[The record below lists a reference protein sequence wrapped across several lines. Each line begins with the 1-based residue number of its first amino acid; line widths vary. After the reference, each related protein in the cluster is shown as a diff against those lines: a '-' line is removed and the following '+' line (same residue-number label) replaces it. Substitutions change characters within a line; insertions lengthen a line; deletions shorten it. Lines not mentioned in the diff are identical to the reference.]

1 MNRIVFAKKVWSGR
15 HGGTFT
21 ARRAA
26 AEGGEETAPGLVHR
40 EPQDTLESHTG
51 EPHWRALRQYRL
63 QHRPSEAG
71 WERMPKHMPLFQQT
85 LRGGVKLGTGRT

>member
-1 MNRIVFAKKVWSGR
+1 VSLLRITVWPCGA
-15 HGGTFT
+15 GDTEGTFT

-71 WERMPKHMPLFQQT
+71 WERMPKHTVCHSFS
-85 LRGGVKLGTGRT
+85 RHFVVV